1 MIFITGDIHGDP
13 TRFSINNFP
22 EQKEITRDDFVIIC
36 GDFGLIWA
44 QEESKREK
52 YWLDWLEDKP
62 YTTLFVDGNHENFAR
77 LNACPVENWH
87 GGKVHKIREHVIHLM
102 RGEVFD
108 ISDKKIFTFGGARSH
123 DINGLATK
131 EELDENY
138 TAGILNRHDPQ
149 FDEKYKKLFK
159 SGLFTRIEGESW
171 WADEMSTKDEMK
183 HGLHNL
189 EKNGLNVDFIVSHD
203 GPASDLILL
212 GGRLLKIDPLNQYL
226 EDVRQKTTYRKWFFG
241 HHHMNHQINEKD
253 IVLYEQIIRIA

>member
-102 RGEVFD
+102 RGE
-108 ISDKKIFTFGGARSH
+108 
-123 DINGLATK
+123 
-131 EELDENY
+131 
-138 TAGILNRHDPQ
+138 
-149 FDEKYKKLFK
+149 YKQL
-159 SGLFTRIEGESW
+159 
-171 WADEMSTKDEMK
+171 
-183 HGLHNL
+183 
-189 EKNGLNVDFIVSHD
+189 
-203 GPASDLILL
+203 P
-212 GGRLLKIDPLNQYL
+212 
-226 EDVRQKTTYRKWFFG
+226 
-241 HHHMNHQINEKD
+241 
-253 IVLYEQIIRIA
+253 